1 MELVDYLNILFTFF
15 KINQTQFN
23 LIKCRKMKRT
33 ILTISIAIILHCLA
47 NSQVQDDLF
56 SSCLKC
62 DLNGVKK
69 AVESGTDV
77 NAPHVTTKQN
87 ALAYSYLCPDITRYL
102 LEKKC
107 DPNGGS
113 YPALVGASGVGSYE
127 VMQIL
132 LDNGADFKTPLNQ
145 TALIQVV
152 KMTNC
157 AECVELLL
165 SRGANKDVKESVY
178 GNVIGTFASYGLP
191 QRERKEAMKKYGD
204 VLKGYGL
211 AVPDWYYNPSVKLN
225 ATPDE
230 MIKVLVKHGIDI
242 NKRGTNLTDTKLPG
256 EPPLFTAMNVGKQE
270 IILCLL
276 NNGADYNATYLP
288 IEKGITIWSVEGGY
302 TPLMYA
308 CVKGYPEIVKWLTTK
323 PDLLNQTVSGTTIS
337 ESKMILKI
345 NGLSAIYLAIMGG
358 NMEIVKAIADTPMKW
373 EDIELNAL
381 PGQKFEGNYGSKDK
395 AYNFIVSKKSS
406 LKYTPSL
413 FADFL
418 KQSEMAEYLRSKG
431 L

>member
-1 MELVDYLNILFTFF
+1 
-15 KINQTQFN
+15 
-23 LIKCRKMKRT
+23 MKRITLT
-33 ILTISIAIILHCLA
+33 ILTVITLSI
-47 NSQVQDDLF
+47 NGFSQAQDDLF
-56 SSCLKC
+56 SACLKC
-62 DLNGVKK
+62 DLEGVKK
-69 AVESGTDV
+69 AVESGADV
-77 NAPHVTTKQN
+77 NAPHAKTKQN
-87 ALAYSYLCPDITRYL
+87 ALAYSYLCPDVTRYL

-113 YPALVGASGVGSYE
+113 YPALVSASSVGSYD

-132 LDNGADFKTPLNQ
+132 LDNGADFKTALNQ
-145 TALIQVV
+145 TALLQAV

-157 AECVELLL
+157 VECVELLL
-165 SRGANKDVKESVY
+165 DKGANKEVKESVY

-191 QRERKEAMKKYGD
+191 QAERKEAMKKYGD
-204 VLKGYGL
+204 MLKGYGL
-211 AVPDWYYNPSVKLN
+211 FVPDWYYNPSVKLN

-230 MIKVLVKHGIDI
+230 MIKVLIKNGIDI
-242 NKRGTNLTDTKLPG
+242 NKRGTNVSDTKLLG

-270 IILCLL
+270 IILSLL
-276 NNGADYNATYLP
+276 NNGADYNATYIP
-288 IEKGITIWSVEGGY
+288 IEKGITIWSVEGNY

-308 CVKGYPEIVKWLTTK
+308 CVKGYTDVVKWLVKK
-323 PDLLNQTVSGTTIS
+323 PDLLNSTVKGTTIS
-337 ESKMILKI
+337 ESKMILRI

-373 EDIELNAL
+373 EDLELNSL

-395 AYNFIVSKKSS
+395 TYNFIVSKKSS

-418 KQSEMAEYLRSKG
+418 KQSEMVEYLRSKG